1 MFNTTKKKFFLY
13 NLNKFFFS
21 IQPNKHCKRVKK
33 KIKLLALVKFFMK
46 DILSKN
52 DMSVL
57 QAKEENNI
65 NWNEILD
72 KLKKTFGSDIYE
84 SWIKNINLKKEFNH
98 YVILSVPT
106 RFVRDWIVSRYAD
119 KILDVI
125 KITKKSIQRIEF
137 SVEETQ
143 DKSDQLLFAKRSKV
157 TSIENSLLNYNR
169 FNPNNRFDNFIVG
182 ESNELAYTAARKI
195 CVQTAHYNPLFIYS
209 SVGMGKTHLLNSIGL
224 EVENSKKVMFISA
237 ERFMYHFV
245 RSIKNNEMVKFKDLF
260 RGANIFIIDDIQFV
274 NGKEA
279 MQEEFFHTFNALIE
293 RGSQVVISSDRPPSN
308 LDRIQERIRSRMAG
322 GLVIDIQPP
331 DLDLRV
337 KILKSKFE
345 EIKVNFKENYD
356 LSEEV
361 FKFLASEVTSNIREM
376 VGALNR
382 ILAFSKINTKSP
394 NIYECKRI
402 LKDFINS
409 NNKSINVE
417 FIQNLVA
424 SHFNLNIQELLS
436 PRRSRSL
443 ARPRQIAMYLAKQH
457 TTNSLPD
464 IGRKFSN
471 RDHTT
476 VIHAVKKIDE
486 LIKKDND
493 IRQSVTELKK
503 KLP

>member
-1 MFNTTKKKFFLY
+1 MT
-13 NLNKFFFS
+13 
-21 IQPNKHCKRVKK
+21 
-33 KIKLLALVKFFMK
+33 
-46 DILSKN
+46 DILSKKHGEN
-52 DMSVL
+52 IL
-57 QAKEENNI
+57 AAKEEKLL
-65 NWNEILD
+65 NWVEISE
-72 KLKKTFGSDIYE
+72 KLKKTFGNDVYE

-98 YVILSVPT
+98 YVVLSVPT

-125 KITKKSIQRIEF
+125 KVFKLTIERIEF
-137 SVEETQ
+137 IIEDLQ
-143 DKSDQLLFAKRSKV
+143 DKNNQLALSKKNKI
-157 TSIENSLLNYNR
+157 TPIENSLLNYNR
-169 FNPNNRFDNFIVG
+169 FNPNNRFDNFVVG

-195 CVQTAHYNPLFIYS
+195 CVQSAHYNPLFIYS

-224 EVENSKKVMFISA
+224 EVGNTKKVMFISA

-245 RSIKNNEMVKFKDLF
+245 RSIKNNEMVKFKDFF

-293 RGSQVVISSDRPPSN
+293 RGSQIVISSDRPPSS
-308 LDRIQERIRSRMAG
+308 LDRIQERIRSRMSG

-331 DLDLRV
+331 DFELRI

-345 EIKVNFKENYD
+345 EIKVNFKENYE

-361 FKFLASEVTSNIREM
+361 FKFLASEITSSIREM

-394 NIYECKRI
+394 SIYECKKI

-424 SHFNLNIQELLS
+424 AHFNLNIQELLS
-436 PRRSRSL
+436 ARRSRSL

-476 VIHAVKKIDE
+476 VIHAVKKIEE
-486 LIKKDND
+486 LIKKDNE
-493 IRQSVTELKK
+493 IKQNVSEIKK
-503 KLP
+503 RIL

>member
-1 MFNTTKKKFFLY
+1 MT
-13 NLNKFFFS
+13 
-21 IQPNKHCKRVKK
+21 
-33 KIKLLALVKFFMK
+33 
-46 DILSKN
+46 DISSQQAPVN
-52 DMSVL
+52 PS
-57 QAKEENNI
+57 AKEENLL
-65 NWNEILD
+65 NWNEVLE
-72 KLKKTFGSDIYE
+72 KSKKTFGSDIYE
-84 SWIKNINLKKEFNH
+84 SWIKNVNLKKEFNH

-125 KITKKSIQRIEF
+125 KTFKRSIQRLEF
-137 SVEETQ
+137 LIEETRE
-143 DKSDQLLFAKRSKV
+143 KSNQLIFSKKNKIA
-157 TSIENSLLNYNR
+157 SIENSLLNYNR

-182 ESNELAYTAARKI
+182 ESNELAYTAAKKI

-209 SVGMGKTHLLNSIGL
+209 SVGMGKTHLLNAIGL
-224 EVENSKKVMFISA
+224 EVENLKKVMFISA
-237 ERFMYHFV
+237 ERFMYHFIK
-245 RSIKNNEMVKFKDLF
+245 SIKSNEMVKFKDFF
-260 RGANIFIIDDIQFV
+260 RGSNIFIMDDIQFA

-308 LDRIQERIRSRMAG
+308 LDKIQEKIRSRMSG

-356 LSEEV
+356 LSDEV
-361 FKFLASEVTSNIREM
+361 IKFLASEVTSSIREM

-382 ILAFSKINTKSP
+382 VLAFSKINSKSP
-394 NIYECKRI
+394 NIYECKKI
-402 LKDFINS
+402 LKDFIS
-409 NNKSINVE
+409 NNNKLINVE
-417 FIQNLVA
+417 LIQNLVA

-493 IRQSVTELKK
+493 IRQSVVELKK
-503 KLP
+503 KLL

>member
-1 MFNTTKKKFFLY
+1 MT
-13 NLNKFFFS
+13 
-21 IQPNKHCKRVKK
+21 
-33 KIKLLALVKFFMK
+33 
-46 DILSKN
+46 DILQKKSLGSP
-52 DMSVL
+52 SV
-57 QAKEENNI
+57 KEENFL
-65 NWNEILD
+65 NWNEVLEKI
-72 KLKKTFGSDIYE
+72 KRIFGSDIYE
-84 SWIKNINLKKEFNH
+84 SWIKNIALKKEFNH

-125 KITKKSIQRIEF
+125 KTFKKSIQRLEFLIEDTQEKTDQTIF
-137 SVEETQ
+137 SKNNKITP
-143 DKSDQLLFAKRSKV
+143 
-157 TSIENSLLNYNR
+157 IENSLLNYNR
-169 FNPNNRFDNFIVG
+169 FNPNNSFDNFVVG

-195 CVQTAHYNPLFIYS
+195 CIQSAHYNPLFIYS
-209 SVGMGKTHLLNSIGL
+209 SVGMGKTHLLNAIGL
-224 EVENSKKVMFISA
+224 EIGHSKKVMFISA
-237 ERFMYHFV
+237 ERFMYHFI

-293 RGSQVVISSDRPPSN
+293 RGSQIVISSDRPPSN
-308 LDRIQERIRSRMAG
+308 LGRIQERIRSRMSG

-331 DLDLRV
+331 DLDLRI
-337 KILKSKFE
+337 KILKKKFE
-345 EIKVNFKENYD
+345 EIQTNFKENYY
-356 LSEEV
+356 LSDEV
-361 FKFLASEVTSNIREM
+361 FNFLASEVTSSIREM
-376 VGALNR
+376 IGALNR

-394 NIYECKRI
+394 SIYECKRI

-493 IRQSVTELKK
+493 IRQSVVELKK
-503 KLP
+503 KLL

>member
-1 MFNTTKKKFFLY
+1 MTDLLSQKKD
-13 NLNKFFFS
+13 LN
-21 IQPNKHCKRVKK
+21 
-33 KIKLLALVKFFMK
+33 
-46 DILSKN
+46 ILS
-52 DMSVL
+52 
-57 QAKEENNI
+57 AKEENFL
-65 NWNEILD
+65 NWSEALS
-72 KLKKTFGSDIYE
+72 KLKITFGNDVYE

-98 YVILSVPT
+98 YVVLSVPT

-125 KITKKSIQRIEF
+125 KIFKKSIQRIEF
-137 SVEETQ
+137 LIEEKNETTN
-143 DKSDQLLFAKRSKV
+143 QLIHSNKNKV
-157 TSIENSLLNYNR
+157 TPIESSLLNYNR
-169 FNPNNRFDNFIVG
+169 FNSNNKFSNFMVG

-195 CVQTAHYNPLFIYS
+195 CVQSAHYNPLFIYS

-224 EVENSKKVMFISA
+224 EVDQTKKVMFISA
-237 ERFMYHFV
+237 ERFMYHFI
-245 RSIKNNEMVKFKDLF
+245 RAIKNHEMVKFKDFF

-274 NGKEA
+274 SGKEA

-293 RGSQVVISSDRPPSN
+293 RGSQVVISSDRPPSS
-308 LDRIQERIRSRMAG
+308 LDKIQERIRSRMSG

-331 DLDLRV
+331 DPDLRIR
-337 KILKSKFE
+337 ILKSKFE

-361 FKFLASEVTSNIREM
+361 MKFLASEVTSSIREM
-376 VGALNR
+376 IGALNR
-382 ILAFSKINTKSP
+382 VLAFSKINTKSP
-394 NIYECKRI
+394 TIYECKRI

-457 TTNSLPD
+457 TTNSLPE

-486 LIKKDND
+486 LLKNDND
-493 IRQSVTELKK
+493 IKESVATLKK
-503 KLP
+503 KLL